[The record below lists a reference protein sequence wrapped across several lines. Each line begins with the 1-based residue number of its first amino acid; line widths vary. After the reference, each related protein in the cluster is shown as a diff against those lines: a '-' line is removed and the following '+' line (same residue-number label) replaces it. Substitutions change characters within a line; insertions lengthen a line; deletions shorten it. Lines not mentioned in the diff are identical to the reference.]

1 MCYWQGCKVTRG
13 EYIRLMAIEKEIKSL
28 RLNRPVQ
35 NGFDYRDWPVIK
47 PIAGKKDFEVKEVH
61 WEYIP
66 QNIFTIQQLQQ
77 ARVSRTWLNAR
88 SENLFVND
96 RGKLSMYKDGAEH
109 GRCLVISS
117 YFFER
122 RHLPK
127 YGKIGKYK
135 GKQLKSTEPIPY
147 CITLKDKP
155 EYYFMAGVL
164 REWENVER
172 QQSADTFAIVTT
184 KANALMEKIHNKKLL
199 TNPLEDP
206 DPRMPTILPENLAY
220 EWLFGD
226 LDKKRI
232 MEIASYQYP
241 AEEMIAWPIAKNFDR
256 IADPTKE
263 VEYENLPPL

>member
-1 MCYWQGCKVTRG
+1 MCYWQGCKVTRA
-13 EYIRLMAIEKEIKSL
+13 EYIRLLAIQKEVKNL

-35 NGFDYRDWPVIK
+35 NGFDYRDWPIIK
-47 PIAGKKDFEVKEVH
+47 PIAGKKDFEISEVH

-66 QNIFTIQQLQQ
+66 QNIFTIQQLQE
-77 ARVSRTWLNAR
+77 ARKYRTWLNAR
-88 SENLFVND
+88 SENLFVSEKG
-96 RGKLSMYKDGAEH
+96 RLSMYREGAEH

-122 RHLPK
+122 RHLVK
-127 YGKIGKYK
+127 YGKK
-135 GKQLKSTEPIPY
+135 GQPLKATEPVPY
-147 CITLKDKP
+147 CITLKDQP
-155 EYYFMAGVL
+155 EYFFMAGVL

-184 KANALMEKIHNKKLL
+184 KANELMQKIHNKKIL

-206 DPRMPTILPENLAY
+206 DPRMPTILPEPLAY

-226 LDKKRI
+226 LDEKRI
-232 MEIASYQYP
+232 KEIASYQYP
-241 AEEMIAWPIAKNFDR
+241 SDQMTAWPVDKYFDR
-256 IADPTKE
+256 SPDPTKK